1 MRSLL
6 LVAAL
11 GCAPLACGGST
22 PPAANASSSGSDAGA
37 PAADTSSTAP
47 PAPGGSDAGS
57 ASATTSATPTADAPD
72 AGAAASA
79 DAHPF
84 AKDAAAAE
92 SMIDDAIDSR
102 HNEMDKCSA
111 DARKRWKEPHAK
123 ITFLIGIDQEG
134 NVIGIKRPSKKDK
147 NDEELLTCVRTAL
160 KGAAFPK
167 SHAGVITIKKTYEET
182 LSTTST
188 NPNITPN

>member
-6 LVAAL
+6 VVVF
-11 GCAPLACGGST
+11 GCAAFACGGSK
-22 PPAANASSSGSDAGA
+22 PPAAANASASADGGSPSDVSGPSSTPSGDAGASVGSTAAA
-37 PAADTSSTAP
+37 PAAD
-47 PAPGGSDAGS
+47 
-57 ASATTSATPTADAPD
+57 ATD
-72 AGAAASA
+72 AGAAPAA

-111 DARKRWKEPHAK
+111 DARKRWKAPHAK

-134 NVIGIKRPSKKDK
+134 NVVGIKRPSKKDK
-147 NDEELLTCVRTAL
+147 NDEELLTCVRAAL
-160 KGAAFPK
+160 RNAPFPK

>member
-1 MRSLL
+1 M
-6 LVAAL
+6 
-11 GCAPLACGGST
+11 GTGM
-22 PPAANASSSGSDAGA
+22 PAASGSGDAGA
-37 PAADTSSTAP
+37 TT
-47 PAPGGSDAGS
+47 G
-57 ASATTSATPTADAPD
+57 TTSATPTAASSD
-72 AGAAASA
+72 ASA
-79 DAHPF
+79 APAPEAHPF

-102 HNEMDKCSA
+102 HNAMDKCA
-111 DARKRWKEPHAK
+111 VDARKRWKDPHAK

-147 NDEELLTCVRTAL
+147 NDEELLTCVRAAL
-160 KGAAFPK
+160 KDAAFPK

>member
-6 LVAAL
+6 LVAVL
-11 GCAPLACGGST
+11 GCASFACGGSNP
-22 PPAANASSSGSDAGA
+22 PPATNASSTSSDAGA
-37 PAADTSSTAP
+37 ANSSDTSGSP
-47 PAPGGSDAGS
+47 PISASDAG
-57 ASATTSATPTADAPD
+57 AATATTATPTADASD
-72 AGAAASA
+72 AGAAPVA

-102 HNEMDKCSA
+102 HSQMDKCSA
-111 DARKRWKEPHAK
+111 DARTRWKEPHAK

-134 NVIGIKRPSKKDK
+134 SLLGVKRPSKKDK
-147 NDEELLTCVRTAL
+147 NDEALLACVRAAL
-160 KGAAFPK
+160 KGAPFPK
-167 SHAGVITIKKTYEET
+167 SHSGVITIKKTYEET
-182 LSTTST
+182 MSTTQT

>member
-6 LVAAL
+6 FVAVF
-11 GCAPLACGGST
+11 GCGAFACGGSK
-22 PPAANASSSGSDAGA
+22 PPAANASASSVDGGALPSDVSSPSSSSSGDAGA
-37 PAADTSSTAP
+37 SV
-47 PAPGGSDAGS
+47 GS
-57 ASATTSATPTADAPD
+57 TSATPAADATD
-72 AGAAASA
+72 AGAAPTAE
-79 DAHPF
+79 AHPF

-102 HNEMDKCSA
+102 HSEMEKCSA
-111 DARKRWKEPHAK
+111 DARKRWKDPHAK

-134 NVIGIKRPSKKDK
+134 NVVGVKRPSKKDK
-147 NDEELLTCVRTAL
+147 NDEELLTCVRAAL
-160 KGAAFPK
+160 RNAPFPK